1 MALKSWLPALGFAAM
16 LATANAEEIVVSN
29 YGVAANGMPYAVA
42 MAKGFFKQNGAEVTG
57 ILTSEGGGTTVR
69 TLLGGNLA
77 FGEINLTAPV
87 IAVQQGADLKII
99 SDNVQTVAEFVWAVP
114 KASPIQA
121 PKDLKGKKIGY
132 TNPRSTSQAL
142 ALLVL
147 EAAGLKP
154 TDAELVKTGGFGEGI
169 VALDLG
175 AVDIA
180 PIPEPLW
187 SQHKDKYRAVI
198 RASDTL
204 PPLDNVVGVTTS
216 KAAATR
222 GDFLRAVLRGRRQAV
237 EFIYAYPDEAGAI
250 IAKVYNLSPEVT
262 TAAVRNL
269 TSSHEKTGVRYWGI
283 GNFSRKGMDDM
294 IRAQRLVD
302 ALKGDVDWNKL
313 IDESFLADDL
323 KSKK

>member
-1 MALKSWLPALGFAAM
+1 MTLKSLIVVLGFAAM

-42 MAKGFFKQNGAEVTG
+42 MAKGFFKQNGADVTG

-222 GDFLRAVLRGRRQAV
+222 GDFLRGVLRARRQAV
-237 EFIYAYPDEAGAI
+237 EFVYANPDEAGAI

-269 TSSHEKTGVRYWGI
+269 TASHEKTGVRYWGV

-302 ALKGDVDWNKL
+302 ALKGDVDWSKL
-313 IDESFLADDL
+313 VDESFLADDL
-323 KSKK
+323 KTKK